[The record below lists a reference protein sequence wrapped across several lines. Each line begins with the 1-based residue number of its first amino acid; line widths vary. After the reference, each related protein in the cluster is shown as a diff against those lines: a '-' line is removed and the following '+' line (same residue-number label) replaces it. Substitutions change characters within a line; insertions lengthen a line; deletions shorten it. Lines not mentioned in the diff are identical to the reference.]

1 MLVELGVMQ
10 RRYHAVMKVV
20 SGAPVAEVARSY
32 VARSYRVS
40 RQSVARVQVP
50 DFCQPQV

>member
-10 RRYHAVMKVV
+10 RRDNAVMEVV
-20 SGAPVAEVARSY
+20 PGGPVTG

-40 RQSVARVQVP
+40 RQSVARLR
-50 DFCQPQV
+50 